1 VSEFLSETDA
11 KNFLRLCKQG
21 RLFEVQNWIAE
32 GKSIRVPP
40 SLRTNPLRVALGAGF
55 HSLVELLAANEPSQE
70 IKDECL
76 GHAVFLKR
84 LDFIEL
90 LIEHGAATNSVTL
103 IEVLHICEPAI
114 IRFFLDRG
122 ADFITGEPFAF
133 AFRDKNS
140 NRSRKWALEQLAS
153 RYNRDEIYRDIWSE
167 PIQRGAK
174 RYGLSDVGLA
184 KVCRKLNHSQTTAA
198 SGIVDLS

>member
-1 VSEFLSETDA
+1 MV
-11 KNFLRLCKQG
+11 R
-21 RLFEVQNWIAE
+21 
-32 GKSIRVPP
+32 PP
-40 SLRTNPLRVALGAGF
+40 
-55 HSLVELLAANEPSQE
+55 
-70 IKDECL
+70 
-76 GHAVFLKR
+76 
-84 LDFIEL
+84 
-90 LIEHGAATNSVTL
+90 NSVTL

-174 RYGLSDVGLA
+174 RYGLSDVGRQGLQETQPLPDNRRFRN
-184 KVCRKLNHSQTTAA
+184 C
-198 SGIVDLS
+198 

>member
-1 VSEFLSETDA
+1 MSEFLSETDA

-40 SLRTNPLRVALGAGF
+40 SLRTNPLRVALGTGF
-55 HSLVELLAANEPSQE
+55 HSLVELLAANEGSQE

-90 LIEHGAATNSVTL
+90 LVEHGAATQLGHV
-103 IEVLHICEPAI
+103 
-114 IRFFLDRG
+114 DRG
-122 ADFITGEPFAF
+122 PTYLRTCNHPILSRSWRRFHHRRAFCFCLSGQKFEP
-133 AFRDKNS
+133 
-140 NRSRKWALEQLAS
+140 
-153 RYNRDEIYRDIWSE
+153 
-167 PIQRGAK
+167 
-174 RYGLSDVGLA
+174 LSKMG
-184 KVCRKLNHSQTTAA
+184 T
-198 SGIVDLS
+198 